1 MREIRIQLL
10 RCGSIA
16 LSHEA
21 LFGGREGLASVLR
34 QAAAPRSERI
44 ELPCFCYLIEHPKG
58 LVLVDTGVG
67 RAFSPSGVFDAKAS
81 AALIGKPLTAYLHPS
96 VPPGESI
103 SEQLSSRG
111 LMSSDL
117 DLVLLTHLDA
127 DHVGGLHELRGAK
140 RFLLPEDEYFWSC
153 RTVFKARQPRALW
166 YDPAMER
173 RYYRGSPMGPN
184 RWAIDLFGDESI
196 RMVNVPGHT
205 DGQAA
210 ILIQNGGAFVLLAA
224 DAAFSPRNWEEKI
237 TPGFGFSREWQLK
250 SLKWI
255 AEMAADPACKGVLC
269 SHDPAV
275 APGIISL

>member
-153 RTVFKARQPRALW
+153 RTVYKLRQPRSLW
-166 YDPAMER
+166 MDMPLER
-173 RYYRGSPMGPN
+173 FWYRGSSLGTN
-184 RWAIDLFGDESI
+184 RWAYDLFGDESVMLI
-196 RMVNVPGHT
+196 NLPGHT
-205 DGQAA
+205 DGLCAVM
-210 ILIQNGGAFVLLAA
+210 LRNGDRFVLLAS
-224 DAAFSPRNWEEKI
+224 DAALCRENLEAQTP
-237 TPGFGFSREWQLK
+237 PGFYFDRQLGK
-250 SLKWI
+250 KALAYLSSL
-255 AEMAADPACKGVLC
+255 ALERGCEGVLL
-269 SHDPAV
+269 SHDRHETRTM
-275 APGIISL
+275 ILL